1 MFSDLVIFRSNLA
14 HKIADRLQPVHRAD
28 APKFKV
34 FKKEFMNTYR
44 YINRCLTQFNIFENA
59 RIRQIIRKL
68 FDFIDKLEQ
77 PSRGHFRYRNRVG
90 RFGHCSDVHDKVR
103 NENKRKIDKS
113 YKIILYNC
121 LYI

>member
-14 HKIADRLQPVHRAD
+14 HKMADRLQPVHRAD

-34 FKKEFMNTYR
+34 FIKEFMNTFR
-44 YINRCLTQFNIFENA
+44 YIKPVSYKFNIFKNA
-59 RIRQIIRKL
+59 RILQIIRKL
-68 FDFIDKLEQ
+68 FDFVDKLEQ
-77 PSRGHFRYRNRVG
+77 PSRGIFVIEIG
-90 RFGHCSDVHDKVR
+90 SDASVIVHDKVR
-103 NENKRKIDKS
+103 KENKRKIDKS